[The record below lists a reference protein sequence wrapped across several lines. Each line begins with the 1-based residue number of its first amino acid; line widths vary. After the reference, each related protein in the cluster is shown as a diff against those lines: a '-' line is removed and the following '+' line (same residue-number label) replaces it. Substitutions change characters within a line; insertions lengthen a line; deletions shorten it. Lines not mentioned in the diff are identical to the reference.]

1 MERNEIVIRLLWTG
15 SVLTRNFLRRYM
27 PTNILLDAIRTPRGL
42 KWGVPVMLLA
52 IPYFLI
58 AAVLV
63 QVINDGG
70 PAWLNVLVLLSI
82 WNGLKMLWIGPLSLM
97 LLARLQV
104 NRLKTS
110 PRSQQRT
117 QHTLGEDAEY
127 RELET
132 AR

>member
-1 MERNEIVIRLLWTG
+1 MERNETVIRLLWTG
-15 SVLTRNFLRRYM
+15 SVHTRSFLRRYM

-58 AAVLV
+58 AAILV

-127 RELET
+127 RDLET

>member
-1 MERNEIVIRLLWTG
+1 MERNETVIRLLWTG
-15 SVLTRNFLRRYM
+15 SVHTRNLLRRYM

-42 KWGVPVMLLA
+42 KWGVPAMLLA

-58 AAVLV
+58 AAILV

-97 LLARLQV
+97 RLARQIG
-104 NRLKTS
+104 RAS
-110 PRSQQRT
+110 CRERAWGSE
-117 QHTLGEDAEY
+117 GGAEWK
-127 RELET
+127 
-132 AR
+132 